1 MGIGSSITSC
11 LTRWEVNGY
20 VEDVVSSSWIQ
31 AVRGGDEGVESEFV
45 VVPDVEMEA
54 ELVGKVN
61 IVIAIVLVMPDV
73 VIEMELEVIL
83 TINDVVDLLVM
94 EVK

>member
-1 MGIGSSITSC
+1 M
-11 LTRWEVNGY
+11 
-20 VEDVVSSSWIQ
+20 EDVVSSSWIQ
-31 AVRGGDEGVESEFV
+31 AVRRGDEGVESEFV